1 MAKVTIDQREQ
12 DGVTVLAFTQ
22 KNVNITEE
30 NVHELG
36 SDLLNAAQQADPPKV
51 VLDLGNVEFF
61 GSSFIESMFLVWKA
75 LSAKDGRFAICQ
87 LHPYCETVLSV
98 TNLTSV
104 WEIHPSVEEA
114 VAALK

>member
-1 MAKVTIDQREQ
+1 MAKVDIEKRVQ
-12 DGVTVLAFTQ
+12 DGVTILSFTQ

-30 NVHELG
+30 NVHDLG
-36 SDLLNAAQQADPPKV
+36 KDLLVEAQSADPPKL

-75 LSAKDGRFAICQ
+75 LSGKNGSFAICR

-104 WEIHPSVEEA
+104 WEIHPTVEEA
-114 VAALK
+114 VDALK